1 MALTAPTPPT
11 PPTIDKGDV
20 QPSTPRIDA
29 HQFFEIPEMP
39 FKREEG
45 VGKREQDSGNREQ
58 VKDETADTLTDNK
71 NSAQSSTAEKNP
83 AQISNADKNSNVAAD
98 SNQTPRQEVTPEV
111 MARDAVANGSGA
123 LTKNTVTRIDDAD
136 SKPAPAENNLQSSTV
151 NSTPVAESVPVMQMP
166 PADTSADRYERGQ
179 AVLREFRDEDKRLA
193 ESSNETSASTAA
205 TSTFQSHSNYEESHG
220 GFFWIFTLIFV
231 VLATFFVAK
240 KFLFRAKPALRKSD
254 LFEGTGDKLK
264 TTAEKFSNATKT
276 SDFAKTKP
284 LDLAKTFDAAKN
296 VKPADKPTTADKS
309 KTAKK
314 SQTAKTSKPADAD
327 KKTPPVKPVTLP
339 KKDDDGKGK
348 HFEIRV

>member
-39 FKREEG
+39 FKRVEG
-45 VGKREQDSGNREQ
+45 KSEV
-58 VKDETADTLTDNK
+58 TDTLSAEK
-71 NSAQSSTAEKNP
+71 NSAQSSTTEKNP
-83 AQISNADKNSNVAAD
+83 TQISNAEKNSAVAAD
-98 SNQTPRQEVTPEV
+98 AKPAPRQEVTPEV

-123 LTKNTVTRIDDAD
+123 LTKNTVTRIDDAE
-136 SKPAPAENNLQSSTV
+136 SRQSSGNTPAT
-151 NSTPVAESVPVMQMP
+151 NSTNAVESVPVMQMP

-179 AVLREFRDEDKRLA
+179 AVLREFQAEDKRLA
-193 ESSNETSASTAA
+193 ESSNETSASTSAPA
-205 TSTFQSHSNYEESHG
+205 TFQSHSNYEEGHG

-240 KFLFRAKPALRKSD
+240 KFLFTAKPALRKSD

-276 SDFAKTKP
+276 SDFAKT
-284 LDLAKTFDAAKN
+284 FDAAKN
-296 VKPADKPTTADKS
+296 FNA
-309 KTAKK
+309 AKK
-314 SQTAKTSKPADAD
+314 SQPGKTSTSAKNSKPADAD
-327 KKTPPVKPVTLP
+327 KKTPPVKPVTMP

>member
-39 FKREEG
+39 FKKVEGREEK
-45 VGKREQDSGNREQ
+45 VEGKSE
-58 VKDETADTLTDNK
+58 VTDTLSDNRNSAQSSNTEKNSAQISNANK
-71 NSAQSSTAEKNP
+71 NSVQSSTAEKNP
-83 AQISNADKNSNVAAD
+83 A
-98 SNQTPRQEVTPEV
+98 PRQEVTPEV

-136 SKPAPAENNLQSSTV
+136 SNPAPAENNLQSS
-151 NSTPVAESVPVMQMP
+151 PAESVPVMQMP

-179 AVLREFRDEDKRLA
+179 AVLREFQAEDKRIA
-193 ESSNETSASTAA
+193 ESSNETPAVTSAPA
-205 TSTFQSHSNYEESHG
+205 TFQSHSGYEEGHG

-231 VLATFFVAK
+231 VLATFFMAK
-240 KFLFRAKPALRKSD
+240 KFLFTAKPALKKSD

-276 SDFAKTKP
+276 SDFAKN
-284 LDLAKTFDAAKN
+284 FDAARN
-296 VKPADKPTTADKS
+296 FTA
-309 KTAKK
+309 AKK
-314 SQTAKTSKPADAD
+314 SQSGKTSTPAKNSNPADAD
-327 KKTPPVKPVTLP
+327 KKTPPVMPVTLP

>member
-39 FKREEG
+39 FKKVEG
-45 VGKREQDSGNREQ
+45 KSEV
-58 VKDETADTLTDNK
+58 TDTLSDNR
-71 NSAQSSTAEKNP
+71 NSAQSSNTEKNS
-83 AQISNADKNSNVAAD
+83 AQISNADKNSVQSSTTEKNPA
-98 SNQTPRQEVTPEV
+98 PRQEVTPEV

-136 SKPAPAENNLQSSTV
+136 SNPAPAENNLQS
-151 NSTPVAESVPVMQMP
+151 NAAESVPVMQMP

-179 AVLREFRDEDKRLA
+179 AVLREFQAEDKRIA
-193 ESSNETSASTAA
+193 ESSNETSASTSAPA
-205 TSTFQSHSNYEESHG
+205 TFQSHSNYEEGHG

-240 KFLFRAKPALRKSD
+240 KFLFTAKPALRKSD

-276 SDFAKTKP
+276 SDFAKT
-284 LDLAKTFDAAKN
+284 FDAAKN
-296 VKPADKPTTADKS
+296 FNA
-309 KTAKK
+309 AKK
-314 SQTAKTSKPADAD
+314 SQTAKTSTPAKNSKPADAD
-327 KKTPPVKPVTLP
+327 KKTPVKPITLP